1 MLTVTVGGR
10 CPGAECECA
19 VLVPLYR
26 NAATVAEL
34 AERVTAAM
42 DAAGGT
48 FRLVFIVDASPDDC
62 WDRVV
67 AVAQGDTRISGLLLR
82 TNVGQHRALLEGF
95 RSIRARYVAV
105 MDGDLQDPPE
115 LLPRLFAACRCQEVT
130 VFARRQGYYQDML
143 RMISSRVYKW
153 ILGIL
158 IDLPVDVGTFFVV
171 PKETA
176 LAMGRVNTRHLSVVA
191 LARLSSPGWGSI
203 EYPRQ
208 WRQKGRSSY
217 SFLGRLRCAVSG
229 LLCVLECRLGLR
241 GGQRAAEVA
250 ARVNF

>member
-1 MLTVTVGGR
+1 MFAVTGEERRLGG
-10 CPGAECECA
+10 ECECA

-42 DAAGGT
+42 DEAGGT

-67 AVAQGDTRISGLLLR
+67 ALAQGNTRISGLLLR
-82 TNVGQHRALLEGF
+82 KNVGQHRALLEGF
-95 RSIRARYVAV
+95 RSVRACCVAV

-130 VFARRQGYYQDML
+130 VFARRLGYYQDMQ

-153 ILGIL
+153 ILGTL
-158 IDLPVDVGTFFVV
+158 VDLPVDVGTFFVV
-171 PKETA
+171 PQETA
-176 LAMGRVNTRHLSVVA
+176 LAMGRVNTRHLSMVA
-191 LARLSSPGWGSI
+191 LARLYSPGWGSV
-203 EYPRQ
+203 EYPRR
-208 WRQKGRSSY
+208 WRQEGRSSY

-241 GGQRAAEVA
+241 GGQCAAEVA
-250 ARVNF
+250 ARVNL